1 MQKQISSTSISGK
14 KAAANSRVSAT
25 LQNFSVMDDAAN
37 VRVAGA
43 AAIMG
48 CSVDTIW
55 RWAKE
60 KRLNAKKL
68 GPKITVF
75 NVGEIRRLLAGEA

>member
-1 MQKQISSTSISGK
+1 MQKQNNTSISGK
-14 KAAANSRVSAT
+14 KAAANSRVSDT

-37 VRVAGA
+37 VRVTGA

-48 CSVDTIW
+48 CSVDTVW

-60 KRLNAKKL
+60 KRLTANKL

-75 NVGEIRRLLAGEA
+75 NVGEIRRLIAGAS

>member
-1 MQKQISSTSISGK
+1 MQKEISSTSNGGK
-14 KAAANSRVSAT
+14 KAAASIRILET
-25 LQNFSVMDDAAN
+25 LQSFDTLADSAN
-37 VRVAGA
+37 VRVTSA

-48 CSVDTIW
+48 CSVDTVW

-75 NVGEIRRLLAGEA
+75 NVGEIRRLLSGEA